1 MQKIAFSATSRPI
14 CHMITFTRLSS
25 SQLFTL
31 KSGSQGPGY
40 MAYFTSVV
48 LDPGIT
54 TIDINPS
61 WTDYIGFYIFLKS
74 APAEADLDKFAAAL
88 SQYFAQYAP
97 DPQHTGFAWLE
108 YVSGAASIAKGTILN
123 TDAPEADVTIAAD
136 ISFKFAG
143 YSLPLKQTAP
153 VVPVEDSGQN
163 IIGFTCEYPPYPGAP
178 PPRQAFNVQIPLSG
192 NGRGALLG
200 QVSLGDLSNDSQ
212 TGSNASLYYV
222 INYDNQQIAQNYPL
236 FETGSEEGLQILFNY
251 MLDPV
256 DPLNPDRSYL
266 AFEGTMFYLK
276 KDNEGQWYI
285 EPVAGNQLPSFFRTV
300 YGKKIN
306 LIPMVDSDHPPK
318 LVFEELPPV
327 GGNPR
332 YYLAPAGD
340 FELTIRDASS
350 SAGLV
355 TDYLICGL
363 SGAESVQFIS
373 KSADFNGSVMR
384 FVAKQYAYAPIFPI
398 ISSLAKSSPGSA
410 KAAAKAGEVFSRHLH
425 GYLEAKASGI
435 QSLTET
441 STSGTLLDGTF
452 KTSWINI
459 RPNPVPVP
467 ETRLKQGM
475 DLPNETPVYYSQPN
489 DAALYSHDDIVA
501 NVSDELLQVKNTVAA
516 FFTTAVTQ
524 SIPVAPYAGVK
535 QGPAFPYN
543 EIGQFEKQILVATRR
558 QTVSS
563 IPIAL
568 QQRQNALAADD
579 NLIITT
585 TPQGLLATV
594 PSFGT
599 NWQSV
604 LLAKSASKGIS
615 YDLEFKDGVTKEL
628 RDVMQSNQMFLVASE
643 AAPLG
648 TFANQVT
655 IADWPF
661 TINVGKG
668 SSQGQFSNILI
679 FKFAE
684 GSLEDRAKDPQ
695 SWAGAAVFNQNAILV
710 SKWITSYIETAKLN
724 VKTDPRYAD
733 FLQIV
738 QNPRWSGI
746 LALKVDISVQ
756 NFPDDLKGLLAGI
769 NRDEFYAH
777 HFGIEINFVQPDGN
791 GQLSLPKSSLFALIN
806 YVDKDYRATQDINEQ
821 LKGGRFGFSVQ
832 QAASP
837 VNPAQELYSFKVLT
851 LQVVFKNS
859 EIKDFTSKI
868 QLTTTAWFDEPAQ
881 LNTKNTGNSLKSQT
895 IEFNGSYEKH
905 NGVNTYTFV
914 TQTGQTYKFLL
925 QSQSLNYVEIVK
937 AQFYTITDENKDQ
950 IQAPDTENIS
960 SRFVFWGYMNFQ
972 LIDSFDLYS
981 FGDASGQKNTNQQ
994 GLYFSN
1000 LYVNMDFTLD
1010 NVSGEAYDRV
1020 FTFEP
1025 NRMSFDVAQSTPRT
1039 NSLFTNFP
1047 INLAGLIYSKVADD
1061 SKPSDLGYLPVII
1074 QSPTAIKGQ
1083 SLTEKWYALLYDLNL
1098 GSMGALAAKAGF
1110 VSQISTAWSPDT
1122 AVRRLATG
1130 IKLPGVGGQKTLS
1143 LQSVLSINIQSFTFI
1158 SAYDEIDKTKL
1169 SYLLKFNNVKL
1180 SLLGKKLPGAADTQF
1195 LLFGDADGVDKTT
1208 LAWYAAYYAKPKQ
1221 SASQTQNK

>member
-1 MQKIAFSATSRPI
+1 ME
-14 CHMITFTRLSS
+14 
-25 SQLFTL
+25 
-31 KSGSQGPGY
+31 SGSEGPGY
-40 MAYFTSVV
+40 MAYVTSTI
-48 LDPGIT
+48 LDPAIT
-54 TIDINPS
+54 TININQS
-61 WTDYIGFYIFLKS
+61 WTAYVGFYIFLKN
-74 APAEADLDKFAAAL
+74 APAAADMDKFAAAL
-88 SQYFAQYAP
+88 SQYFAEYAP
-97 DPQHTGFAWLE
+97 DALHTGFAWLE
-108 YVSGAASIAKGTILN
+108 YVSGSSSIAKGTILE
-123 TDAPEADVTIAAD
+123 TLAPEADVTIASD
-136 ISFKFAG
+136 ISFKFAA

-153 VVPVEDSGQN
+153 VVPVEGPGQD
-163 IIGFTCEYPPYPGAP
+163 IIGFTCEYPPYEGAP
-178 PPRQAFNVQIPLSG
+178 PPRQGYNVQIPLTG

-200 QVSLGDLSNDSQ
+200 QVSLGDLSSNSE

-222 INYDNQQIAQNYPL
+222 INYNKQQIAQNYPL
-236 FETGSEEGLQILFNY
+236 FETGSDEGLQILFNY

-266 AFEGTMFYLK
+266 AFEGTIFYLK
-276 KDNEGQWYI
+276 KDGEEQWYI
-285 EPVAGNQLPSFFRTV
+285 EPVAGNELPSFFRTV

-318 LVFEELPPV
+318 LVFEQLPPV
-327 GGNPR
+327 GGDPR

-340 FELTIRDASS
+340 FELAIKDASS
-350 SAGLV
+350 SAGLI

-373 KSADFNGSVMR
+373 KSAAFNGSVMR
-384 FVAKQYAYAPIFPI
+384 FVAKQNAYAPVFPI
-398 ISSLAKSSPGSA
+398 INSSIQSSPGSA
-410 KAAAKAGEVFSRHLH
+410 RAAAKADQVFRQHLH
-425 GYLEAKASGI
+425 VYLEAKANGV
-435 QSLTET
+435 QDLAYT
-441 STSGTLLDGTF
+441 GAGGALLDGTF

-459 RPNPVPVP
+459 RPNPVPMP
-467 ETRLKQGM
+467 PAKLKGTTVIP
-475 DLPNETPVYYSQPN
+475 DDTPVYYSQPD
-489 DAALYSHDDIVA
+489 DAALYSHDDIIA

-516 FFTTAVTQ
+516 FFTAAVTQ
-524 SIPVAPYAGVK
+524 PIPIAPYAGVK
-535 QGPAFPYN
+535 QTAAFPYGD
-543 EIGQFEKQILVATRR
+543 IGQFEKQILVASRR

-563 IPIAL
+563 IPVEL
-568 QQRQNALAADD
+568 QAPQNTLAGAAD
-579 NLIITT
+579 LIVTT

-594 PSFGT
+594 PGFGI

-604 LLAKSASKGIS
+604 LLAKSLTSKGVP

-655 IADWPF
+655 IVDWPF

-668 SSQGQFSNILI
+668 SSKGQFSNILI

-684 GSLEDRAKDPQ
+684 GALEDRVKDPQ
-695 SWAGAAVFNQNAILV
+695 SWAGASVFNQNATLV
-710 SKWITSYIETAKLN
+710 SKWITSYIETAKLD

-738 QNPRWSGI
+738 QNPRWNGI

-756 NFPDDLKGLLAGI
+756 NFPEDLKGLLAGI
-769 NRDEFYAH
+769 NRDEFFAH
-777 HFGIEINFVQPDGN
+777 HFGIETNFVQPEG
-791 GQLSLPKSSLFALIN
+791 GQLSVPKSSLFALIN
-806 YVDKDYRATQDINEQ
+806 YVDRDYRTSQDINDQ

-832 QAASP
+832 EATSP
-837 VNPAQELYSFKVLT
+837 VNTPQELYSFKVLT

-881 LNTKNTGNSLKSQT
+881 LNTKNTGNSLRSQT

-914 TQTGQTYKFLL
+914 TQAGQTYKFLL

-937 AQFYTITDENKDQ
+937 AQFYTITDQDKQ
-950 IQAPDTENIS
+950 QAQESDTENIS

-972 LIDSFDLYS
+972 LIDSFDLFS
-981 FGDASGQKNTNQQ
+981 FGDASGEKNTNLQ

-1000 LYVNMDFTLD
+1000 LYINMDFTLD
-1010 NVSGEAYDRV
+1010 NVSGEAYDRA
-1020 FTFEP
+1020 FIFEP
-1025 NRMSFDVAQSTPRT
+1025 NRMSFDVVQSTPRT

-1047 INLAGLIYSKVADD
+1047 INLAGLIYSKKDDD

-1083 SLTEKWYALLYDLNL
+1083 ALAEKWYALLYNLNL

-1158 SAYDEIDKTKL
+1158 SAYDDVAQQKL

-1208 LAWYAAYYAKPKQ
+1208 LAWYAAYYAKPK
-1221 SASQTQNK
+1221 

>member
-1 MQKIAFSATSRPI
+1 
-14 CHMITFTRLSS
+14 MITFARLSA
-25 SQLFTL
+25 SQLFTVQ
-31 KSGSQGPGY
+31 SGSEGPGY
-40 MAYFTSVV
+40 MAYFTSTV

-54 TIDINPS
+54 AIDINQS
-61 WTDYIGFYIFLKS
+61 WGEYIGFYIFLKN
-74 APAEADLDKFAAAL
+74 APAEADLDKFIAAL
-88 SQYFAQYAP
+88 VQYFTQYAP
-97 DPQHTGFAWLE
+97 DAKHTGFAWLE
-108 YVSGAASIAKGTILN
+108 YVSGAASIAKGTILE
-123 TDAPEADVTIAAD
+123 TVAPGAEVTIASD
-136 ISFKFAG
+136 IAFKFAA

-153 VVPVEDSGQN
+153 IVPVEDSGQN
-163 IIGFTCEYPPYPGAP
+163 IIGFTCEYPPYEGAP
-178 PPRQAFNVQIPLSG
+178 PPRQAYNTQIPLSG
-192 NGRGALLG
+192 NGRGTLLG
-200 QVSLGDLSNDSQ
+200 QVSLGDLSANSE

-222 INYDNQQIAQNYPL
+222 VNYNKQQIAQNYPL

-266 AFEGTMFYLK
+266 AFEGTMFFLK
-276 KDNEGQWYI
+276 KNNEGQWYI
-285 EPVAGNQLPSFFRTV
+285 EPVAGNALPSFFRTV
-300 YGKKIN
+300 YGKKID
-306 LIPMVDSDHPPK
+306 LVPMVDSDHPPK

-327 GGNPR
+327 GGTPR

-340 FELTIRDASS
+340 FELTIRDELS
-350 SAGLV
+350 SAGLI

-363 SGAESVQFIS
+363 SGAESVQFIA

-384 FVAKQYAYAPIFPI
+384 FVAKQNAYAPVFPI
-398 ISSLAKSSPGSA
+398 IKTSGQSSPGSA
-410 KAAAKAGEVFSRHLH
+410 RAAAKAGEVFHRQLNF
-425 GYLEAKASGI
+425 YLAAKANGAIGSAG
-435 QSLTET
+435 TG
-441 STSGTLLDGTF
+441 STGTLLDGTF

-467 ETRLKQGM
+467 QAKSV
-475 DLPNETPVYYSQPN
+475 DLIALPADTPVYYSQPN

-501 NVSDELLQVKNTVAA
+501 NVSDELLQIKNTVAA
-516 FFTTAVTQ
+516 FFTADVTQ

-535 QGPAFPYN
+535 QTAAFPYG
-543 EIGQFEKQILVATRR
+543 EIGQFEKQILVTSRR

-563 IPIAL
+563 IPVEL
-568 QQRQNALAADD
+568 QQPKNARLADE

-594 PSFGT
+594 PNFGI

-604 LLAKSASKGIS
+604 LLAKSLTSKGVP

-648 TFANQVT
+648 NFAKEVT

-684 GSLEDRAKDPQ
+684 GTLEDRVKDPQ
-695 SWAGAAVFNQNAILV
+695 SWASAGVFNQNAILV
-710 SKWITSYIETAKLN
+710 SKWITSYIETTKLDA
-724 VKTDPRYAD
+724 KTDPRYAN
-733 FLQIV
+733 FLEIV
-738 QNPRWSGI
+738 QNPRWNGI

-756 NFPDDLKGLLAGI
+756 NFPNDLKGLLAGI

-777 HFGIEINFVQPDGN
+777 HFGIEINFIQPDGS

-806 YVDKDYRATQDINEQ
+806 YVDKDYRASQDINDQ
-821 LKGGRFGFSVQ
+821 MHNGTFIYRVQ
-832 QAASP
+832 EVASP
-837 VNPAQELYSFKVLT
+837 VKGASPLYDFKVLT

-868 QLTTTAWFDEPAQ
+868 QLVTTSWFDETATLDLP
-881 LNTKNTGNSLKSQT
+881 NNGNALMNQT
-895 IEFNGSYEKH
+895 IEFDGSYEKH

-914 TQTGQTYKFLL
+914 TRPGQTYKFLMK
-925 QSQSLNYVEIVK
+925 SQVFNYVEIVK
-937 AQFYTITDENKDQ
+937 AQFYTITDQTQQDIVAGDKEK
-950 IQAPDTENIS
+950 IM
-960 SRFVFWGYMNFQ
+960 SRFVFWGFMNYK
-972 LIDSFDLYS
+972 LIESFDLFS
-981 FGDASGQKNTNQQ
+981 FGDTAAEYNTHNK

-1000 LYVNMDFTLD
+1000 LYVNMDFMLD
-1010 NVSGEAYDRV
+1010 NVTGDASDRT
-1020 FTFEP
+1020 FTFDPE
-1025 NRMSFDVAQSTPRT
+1025 RMSFDISQSTPRN
-1039 NSLFTNFP
+1039 NSIFRNFP
-1047 INLAGLIYSKVADD
+1047 INLSGLIYSKTDD
-1061 SKPSDLGYLPVII
+1061 ESKPSDLGYLPVII
-1074 QSPTAIKGQ
+1074 RADKKIDFQA
-1083 SLTEKWYALLYDLNL
+1083 LTEKWYALLYNLNL

-1122 AVRRLATG
+1122 VVRRVATG

-1143 LQSVLSINIQSFTFI
+1143 LQSVLSINIQSFTFT
-1158 SAYDEIDKTKL
+1158 AVPQGVDKKNI

-1180 SLLGKKLPGAADTQF
+1180 SILGKKLPGAADTQF
-1195 LLFGDADGVDKTT
+1195 ILFGDATGVDKTT
-1208 LAWYAAYYAKPKQ
+1208 LAWYAAYYLKPKTGQ
-1221 SASQTQNK
+1221 KPTLPLTHNM